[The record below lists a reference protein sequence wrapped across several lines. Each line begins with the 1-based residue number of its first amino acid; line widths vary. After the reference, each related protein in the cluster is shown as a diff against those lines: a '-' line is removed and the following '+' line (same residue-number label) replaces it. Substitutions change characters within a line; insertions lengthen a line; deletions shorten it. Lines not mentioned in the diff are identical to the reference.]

1 VLVNNPMRVAIYYRW
16 SLVLPLCLPIA
27 VILALVPLAPYLN
40 SLPPPLATPIMIL
53 VWSLL
58 AGGVPYVISAC
69 GLWFWMRGKSER
81 GLRRIAYAAPL
92 VMLGVY
98 ALCLLALSL
107 AIEPEPPFTSAWWI
121 DGTLVFFAYSA
132 MLIMLLGYLYVVVVD
147 GLRWFLKRKGVVV
160 EA

>member
-1 VLVNNPMRVAIYYRW
+1 MRVTTYYRW

-40 SLPPPLATPIMIL
+40 SMPVPLTTPIMVL

-69 GLWFWMRGKSER
+69 ALWFWMRGKSER
-81 GLRRIAYAAPL
+81 GLRRITYVAPL
-92 VMLGVY
+92 VMIGVY
-98 ALCLLALSL
+98 ALCCLALAL
-107 AIEPEPPFTSAWWI
+107 VVAPDPVFTSAWWS
-121 DGTLVFFAYSA
+121 DLLVFVAYSA
-132 MLIMLLGYLYVVVVD
+132 ALIIALGYGYVVVVD
-147 GLRWFLKRKGVVV
+147 GVRWFLKRKRLVV